1 MKLVIKENEQ
11 REIALLN
18 ITHYNDFKEYQKYNN
33 LDQEEFI
40 RMLKVGHIQD
50 ITLGTYNGS
59 TNTFKRDIITSDHII
74 NAINTEIKES
84 DFYNYF
90 ENEFIEKNNLKTS
103 NDWIR
108 LYAEFYQVYTL
119 NGSIFVEME

>member
-1 MKLVIKENEQ
+1 MKLVIKEDKQ

-33 LDQEEFI
+33 LDQEEFN

-59 TNTFKRDIITSDHII
+59 TNTFDRDIITSDHII

-108 LYAEFYQVYTL
+108 LYTEFYQVYTL
-119 NGSIFVEME
+119 NGSIYVEME